1 MVWRRKGD
9 TKRGGG
15 ALAKNATLA
24 SRKTRPS
31 ILGDG
36 SGLSPEAIEAQ
47 CPTTVT
53 LSETRPIRG
62 MQPADGS
69 GAATRVAEELYR
81 FTERLYR
88 AETQHDVCE
97 AALDIITRALG
108 CGRAS
113 ILLFDDAGIMRFAAW
128 RGLSDGYRRALEG
141 HSPWT
146 RDVKD
151 PQPVCMQDVEAA
163 ILPDFL
169 KDTIKAE
176 QIGALAFVPLVA
188 NNALI
193 GKFMT
198 YYGARHVFSDAELA
212 LSLTIARQLGFSLE
226 RRRAEEAL
234 RETQRQLESELAAA
248 KQLQQISTRLI
259 HTSDV
264 ETLYEKV
271 LDAAV
276 AIMSSDFASMQMFYP
291 ERGALR
297 LLAYRGFTPTA
308 AASWEWV
315 RPGSGTSCDAAL
327 AAGCRSI
334 VPDIELSDCM
344 AGTKDLEALR
354 QTGIRAMQST
364 PLFARAGG
372 LLGMISTHWR
382 RVHEPSERD
391 LRLLDVLARQAAD
404 LIERKQTELTDQRLA
419 AIVDSS
425 HDAIVSKDLDGLIT
439 TWNRGAERLF
449 GYTSGEMIGRPI
461 TTLIPADRHHEEAK
475 ILEHIRR
482 GGRVDPFETVRKRRD
497 GSPVDVSV
505 SVSPLKN
512 AAGEVVGASS
522 IVRDITKRKEAE
534 LALAEREA
542 QLGLAGK
549 AARVG
554 SFVVDYATLLIHTS
568 PGFAAIHGLAEETE
582 ELTCEEWQAC
592 VLPDDLAR
600 FEALRNRVFTER
612 RRELNMEYRIVG
624 ADGEAR
630 WVESRGLVS
639 YDGDGRPTRL
649 VGVHIDITERKR
661 AEDQQRRLL
670 AELDH
675 RVKNVLATVQAVASH
690 TMQASSSMEHFV
702 AALDGRIRS
711 MALTHELLSHRRWL
725 GIPLA
730 ELVERELAPYTTGS
744 NAEIGGPEVMLNA
757 EAGQT
762 MATVLHELVTNAA
775 KYGALSVASGRVSI
789 RWRVPL
795 NGSANDKLALTWRET
810 GGPLVVPP
818 RKSSYGM
825 QVVRELVPYE
835 LGGTVD
841 HVLAPEGA
849 RCQLEIPLAHLSGR
863 TSQDNG
869 FGQARSPLHCDDVG
883 RTRAG

>member
-1 MVWRRKGD
+1 M
-9 TKRGGG
+9 
-15 ALAKNATLA
+15 NATSA
-24 SRKTRPS
+24 SRKAPPS

-36 SGLSPEAIEAQ
+36 SGLSSEVIEAQ
-47 CPTTVT
+47 RPATVT
-53 LSETRPIRG
+53 PSETHRVRA
-62 MQPADGS
+62 MQDADGS
-69 GAATRVAEELYR
+69 DAATRVAEELYR

-88 AETQHDVCE
+88 AETQRDVYE

-108 CGRAS
+108 CRRAS
-113 ILLFDDAGIMRFAAW
+113 ILLFDEAGIMRFTAW
-128 RGLSDGYRRALEG
+128 RDLSDGYRHALEG

-151 PQPVCMQDVEAA
+151 PQPVCIQDVEAA
-163 ILPDFL
+163 KLPEFL
-169 KDTIKAE
+169 KDTIRAE
-176 QIGALAFVPLVA
+176 QIGALAFIPLVA

-234 RETQRQLESELAAA
+234 RDVQRQLASELAATHL
-248 KQLQQISTRLI
+248 LQTISTELNPA
-259 HTSDV
+259 SDV
-264 ETLYEKV
+264 EALNEKF

-276 AIMSSDFASMQMFYP
+276 AIMRSDFASMQMFHP
-291 ERGALR
+291 ERGELR
-297 LLAYRGFTPTA
+297 LLGYRGFNPTA
-308 AASWEWV
+308 AAFWEWV
-315 RPGSGTSCDAAL
+315 RPGSGSTCGVAL
-327 AAGCRSI
+327 ATGKRSI
-334 VPDIELSDCM
+334 VSDIERCRFM
-344 AGTKDLEALR
+344 VGTDDLDTYR
-354 QTGIRAMQST
+354 QTGIRAVQST
-364 PLFARAGG
+364 PLVSRAGQ
-372 LLGMISTHWR
+372 LIGMISTHWR
-382 RVHEPSERD
+382 SPHEPSECD
-391 LRLLDVLARQAAD
+391 LRHLDLLARQATD
-404 LIERKQTELTDQRLA
+404 LIERTKSELASQHLA

-425 HDAIVSKDLDGLIT
+425 HDAIVSKDLNGVVT
-439 TWNRGAERLF
+439 SWNPGAERLF
-449 GYTSGEMIGRPI
+449 GYTAGEIVGKPI
-461 TTLIPADRHHEEAK
+461 TTLIPADRRHEEAE
-475 ILEHIRR
+475 ILEHIQQ
-482 GGRVDPFETVRKRRD
+482 GGRVEPFETVRTRRD
-497 GSPVDVSV
+497 GSPVVVSV

-512 AAGEVVGASS
+512 AAGEVFGASS
-522 IVRDITKRKEAE
+522 IARDITKRKEAE
-534 LALAEREA
+534 LALAEREV

-554 SFVVDYATLLIHTS
+554 SFVVDYATLLIHIS
-568 PGFAAIHGLAEETE
+568 PGFAALHGLAEETE
-582 ELTCEEWQAC
+582 QLTCQEWQAR
-592 VLPDDLAR
+592 VHPDDLAR
-600 FEALRNRVFTER
+600 LEALRSRVVAER
-612 RRELNMEYRIVG
+612 RREQNIEYRIVG

-630 WVESRGLVS
+630 WIESRGLVS
-639 YDGDGRPTRL
+639 YDGDGRPMRL
-649 VGVHIDITERKR
+649 VGVHIDITERKW
-661 AEDQQRRLL
+661 AEAQQCRLV

-690 TMQASSSMEHFV
+690 TMQASGSMEHFV
-702 AALDGRIRS
+702 TALDGRIRS
-711 MALTHELLSHRRWL
+711 MASTHELLSHRRWL

-744 NAEIGGPEVMLNA
+744 NVEIGGPEVMLNA

-762 MATVLHELVTNAA
+762 MATVLHELATNAA
-775 KYGALSVASGRVSI
+775 KYGALSVPSGRVSV

-795 NGSANDKLALTWRET
+795 NRSANSKLVLTWRET

-849 RCQLEIPLAHLSGR
+849 QCQLEIPLAHLSGR
-863 TSQDNG
+863 VSQDNR
-869 FGQARSPLHCDDVG
+869 FGQAGSSLHCEDLG

>member
-1 MVWRRKGD
+1 
-9 TKRGGG
+9 
-15 ALAKNATLA
+15 
-24 SRKTRPS
+24 
-31 ILGDG
+31 LG
-36 SGLSPEAIEAQ
+36 
-47 CPTTVT
+47 
-53 LSETRPIRG
+53 
-62 MQPADGS
+62 
-69 GAATRVAEELYR
+69 
-81 FTERLYR
+81 
-88 AETQHDVCE
+88 
-97 AALDIITRALG
+97 
-108 CGRAS
+108 
-113 ILLFDDAGIMRFAAW
+113 LLR
-128 RGLSDGYRRALEG
+128 SS
-141 HSPWT
+141 HS
-146 RDVKD
+146 
-151 PQPVCMQDVEAA
+151 
-163 ILPDFL
+163 F
-169 KDTIKAE
+169 
-176 QIGALAFVPLVA
+176 A

-248 KQLQQISTRLI
+248 KQLQQISIRLI

-264 ETLYEKV
+264 ETLYEKI

-291 ERGALR
+291 ERGAFR

-315 RPGSGTSCDAAL
+315 RPETGTSCSAAL
-327 AAGCRSI
+327 ATGCRST
-334 VPDIELSDCM
+334 VPDIELSNFI
-344 AGTKDLEALR
+344 AGSKELELLR
-354 QTGIRAMQST
+354 QAGIRAMQST
-364 PLFARAGG
+364 PLFSRTGG

-382 RVHEPSERD
+382 RTHEPSERD

-404 LIERKQTELTDQRLA
+404 LIERKQGELTDQRLA

-425 HDAIVSKDLDGLIT
+425 HDAVVSEDLDGLIT
-439 TWNRGAERLF
+439 SWNRGAERLF

-461 TTLIPADRHHEEAK
+461 TTLIPADRHHEEAE
-475 ILEHIRR
+475 ILEHFRR
-482 GGRVDPFETVRKRRD
+482 AGRVDPFETVRKRRD

-512 AAGEVVGASS
+512 AAGEVIGASS

-534 LALAEREA
+534 LALAEREV

-568 PGFAAIHGLAEETE
+568 PGFAAIHRLAEETE
-582 ELTCEEWQAC
+582 ELTCEEWRAC
-592 VLPDDLAR
+592 VFPDDLAR

-630 WVESRGLVS
+630 WVESLGLVS
-639 YDGDGRPTRL
+639 YDGEGRPTRL

-702 AALDGRIRS
+702 AALGGRIRS
-711 MALTHELLSHRRWL
+711 MALAHELLSHRRWL

-744 NAEIGGPEVMLNA
+744 NAEIGGPEVMLHA
-757 EAGQT
+757 EAGPT

-795 NGSANDKLALTWRET
+795 NGSANDKLVLTWRET

-849 RCQLEIPLAHLSGR
+849 QCRLEIPLAHLSGR

-869 FGQARSPLHCDDVG
+869 FGQAGSSLHCDDVG